1 MPLAKPGD
9 ASLRFSSISYGTGP
23 ARPAPEQVNLEVEE
37 LRKTECRRCLSSRLL
52 ILGKRRKEDNDVY
65 RCRDCGYL
73 FSPPP
78 SPAAP
83 LAGPSGQSG

>member
-1 MPLAKPGD
+1 M
-9 ASLRFSSISYGTGP
+9 
-23 ARPAPEQVNLEVEE
+23 ARDGRVNLEVEE
-37 LRKTECRRCLSSRLL
+37 LREYECRRCLSSRLL

-83 LAGPSGQSG
+83 LRNTAMESGSGGSR